1 MNCERCKVA
10 IEKGDEMEYSG
21 QILCEDCYMDALSP
35 ARACDPWKVYSA
47 KSFEKHTGGL
57 AITELQAQI
66 LEILK
71 ATGGI
76 PRPGLLERLK
86 GKITASQLEREL
98 ATLRHM
104 EKTRA
109 EKRGNQVFVRL
120 W

>member
-1 MNCERCKVA
+1 MNCERCNA
-10 IEKGDEMEYSG
+10 TIEKDDEREYSG

-35 ARACDPWKVYSA
+35 ARTCDPWEVYSA
-47 KSFEKHTGGL
+47 KSFEKHTGGSVV
-57 AITELQAQI
+57 TELQGKI

-71 ATGGI
+71 ETGGI

-86 GKITASQLEREL
+86 GKITSSQLDREL

-104 EKTRA
+104 EKTRG
-109 EKRGNQVFVRL
+109 EKRGDQVFVRL

>member
-1 MNCERCKVA
+1 MNCERCKAA

-35 ARACDPWKVYSA
+35 ARACDPWTVYSA
-47 KSFEKHTGGL
+47 KSFEKHTGEL
-57 AITELQAQI
+57 AITELQTQI

-71 ATGGI
+71 ETGGL
-76 PRPGLLERLK
+76 PRPELLDQLK